1 MFLAHDARKG
11 GDVDSDCGFRRNL
24 RRVSRMHAPRRLLVG
39 TILGSGAVFVEGSV
53 TIVALPAIARDF
65 HLGIDGLQWVLNAY
79 LLPVSALMLLGGAL
93 GDRFLRR
100 RVFALGLVGFSVAS
114 ILCAI
119 APNLP
124 LLLVARVMQGAAG
137 ALVVPNSLALL
148 ETAYHGEARGA
159 AVGQW
164 AAWSAVSGALGP
176 LIGGW
181 LVDSTSWRWVF
192 VCVAPL
198 ALAAVV
204 AVGADHGNA
213 EAREKR
219 PVDYAGAALVTLGLA
234 GFVGALTIAAD
245 SGLTNARVLVT
256 GGAGLACLASFLFL
270 ERRAR
275 SPLLPLEVLR
285 VRRFVGV
292 NAATLAVYAALNGV
306 FFLLMLQLQTAMGY
320 SALAAGASLLP
331 VNGLMLL
338 LSPIAGRMASRIGAR
353 VLMVTGSLLAAVGIL
368 LFARVKTGAPYATSV
383 LPATLVFG
391 IGLSC
396 FVAPLTSVALNALGE
411 ARAGLASG
419 VNNAVARMAG
429 LLGVAGVPLAAGL
442 GGARELGNRTVSS
455 GFARAMIIC
464 AALCAVGSAIAALT
478 VRGSDSVDD
487 DGNLSDRQ

>member
-1 MFLAHDARKG
+1 
-11 GDVDSDCGFRRNL
+11 
-24 RRVSRMHAPRRLLVG
+24 MHAPRWLLVG

-79 LLPVSALMLLGGAL
+79 LLPLSALMLLGGAL
-93 GDRFLRR
+93 GDRYSRR

-114 ILCAI
+114 IGCAI

-124 LLLVARVMQGAAG
+124 LLLVARVLQGAAG

-159 AVGQW
+159 AIGHW

-192 VCVAPL
+192 VCIAPL
-198 ALAAVV
+198 ALAAMV
-204 AVGADHGNA
+204 AVGADRGGA
-213 EAREKR
+213 EAGEKR
-219 PVDYAGAALVTLGLA
+219 PVDYVGAALVTLGL
-234 GFVGALTIAAD
+234 GGLVGALTIAAD
-245 SGLTNARVLVT
+245 AGLTNARVLAS
-256 GGAGLACLASFLFL
+256 GGAGLACLASFLVL
-270 ERRAR
+270 ERRTE
-275 SPLLPLEVLR
+275 SPILPLDVFR
-285 VRRFVGV
+285 VRKFVGV
-292 NAATLAVYAALNGV
+292 NAATLAVYAALNGL
-306 FFLLMLQLQTAMGY
+306 FFLLMLQLQTTMGY

-353 VLMVTGSLLAAVGIL
+353 VLMVVGSLVAAVGIL
-368 LFARVKTGAPYATSV
+368 LFARVKPDVPYVTSV

-411 ARAGLASG
+411 TRAGLASG
-419 VNNAVARMAG
+419 VNNAVARIAG
-429 LLGVAGVPLAAGL
+429 LLGVAGIPLAAGL
-442 GGARELGNRTVSS
+442 GGAHELGGGTVSS
-455 GFARAMIIC
+455 GFARAMIVC
-464 AALCAVGSAIAALT
+464 AALCAVGSAIAAVT
-478 VRGSDSVDD
+478 IRDSEP
-487 DGNLSDRQ
+487 GGR